1 MKNITIFG
9 AGYVGIVSGVCF
21 SEFGNHVTLVDVDVS
36 RIEMLR
42 SGRSPIYEYGLE
54 PYLQRNIAAG
64 RLGFSTD
71 VRQGVLSSEMLFIA
85 VGTPSTT
92 EGFADVEAICE
103 LAAMIGRHMDGYRL
117 VVDKSTVPVGTA
129 RRVAAII
136 REELG
141 KRGAHYDFDIASN
154 PEFLREGRAMED
166 FMKPQ
171 RVLVGAQTDR
181 AKAALTEAYRPLV
194 YKDVPF
200 VFTDTNTAEMA
211 KYASNAF
218 LAVKVT
224 FINEMAILCER
235 MGANVQQV
243 AEAMGIDTRI
253 GSEYLKAGPGF
264 GGSCFPKDIRA
275 LAGMGRAASV
285 PMRLAE
291 AAIEANEAQKRHMV
305 EKIEARMGDLIGK
318 RIAVLGL
325 TFKPETDD
333 MREAPALHIVGALY
347 EKGAVVSAF
356 DPHGMTNAKEM
367 FSPAGVEIEYSSD
380 PYEAVAGADAVV
392 LLTEWEQFEK
402 LDLKSVRH
410 KMQGRNFFDFRN
422 VFDRKQMEGLGFEY
436 EGVGV

>member
-253 GSEYLKAGPGF
+253 GSEYLKAGRIRRELF
-264 GGSCFPKDIRA
+264 SKDIRA

-305 EKIEARMGDLIGK
+305 EKIEARMGGPYWEADSGA
-318 RIAVLGL
+318 RAHVQ
-325 TFKPETDD
+325 TRD
-333 MREAPALHIVGALY
+333 RRHAEAPRSHRRRAL
-347 EKGAVVSAF
+347 
-356 DPHGMTNAKEM
+356 
-367 FSPAGVEIEYSSD
+367 
-380 PYEAVAGADAVV
+380 
-392 LLTEWEQFEK
+392 
-402 LDLKSVRH
+402 
-410 KMQGRNFFDFRN
+410 
-422 VFDRKQMEGLGFEY
+422 
-436 EGVGV
+436 